1 MCDLNRNFWRS
12 QRAENREALIRIQR
26 SNTQSTRHADK
37 HTRDEALN
45 YAGPPISHS
54 HSLGVTLV
62 QSRREEVATNYQGD
76 QHTKTVWP
84 CRSSWT
90 VNNLI
95 NQQRLPENPTNYIS
109 ANPGC
114 IHPAKITPKVP
125 TSFSTGS
132 YFCPFSTISKI
143 MERLGEIRP
152 NKKNFIAHFTHTK
165 HELPQ
170 CAASTLQIDFTESKK
185 ISFNSIGRNPG
196 NNQSDPSNLRG
207 LRALMVYGQERSET
221 MVWRYVL
228 ELHVGLGP
236 LGAN

>member
-1 MCDLNRNFWRS
+1 MRGSIHFCSIHSNYKGGERERRGGRTDSRNSQKGHTCSSLCLCARCVCIRKINKSLQQFTGGLVKHCTLWSGLWSYTQTHIHVHTQTWMCDLNRNFWRS

-125 TSFSTGS
+125 TSFSAGS
-132 YFCPFSTISKI
+132 YFCPFSTISKNH
-143 MERLGEIRP
+143 GKIR
-152 NKKNFIAHFTHTK
+152 
-165 HELPQ
+165 
-170 CAASTLQIDFTESKK
+170 
-185 ISFNSIGRNPG
+185 G
-196 NNQSDPSNLRG
+196 N
-207 LRALMVYGQERSET
+207 
-221 MVWRYVL
+221 
-228 ELHVGLGP
+228 
-236 LGAN
+236 

>member
-1 MCDLNRNFWRS
+1 
-12 QRAENREALIRIQR
+12 
-26 SNTQSTRHADK
+26 
-37 HTRDEALN
+37 
-45 YAGPPISHS
+45 
-54 HSLGVTLV
+54 
-62 QSRREEVATNYQGD
+62 
-76 QHTKTVWP
+76 
-84 CRSSWT
+84 
-90 VNNLI
+90 
-95 NQQRLPENPTNYIS
+95 
-109 ANPGC
+109 
-114 IHPAKITPKVP
+114 
-125 TSFSTGS
+125 
-132 YFCPFSTISKI
+132 

-196 NNQSDPSNLRG
+196 NNQSDPSNLRV